1 MDATFWVGISFCL
14 FVFLLVYKKVPGIIN
29 NVLEGKITEIK
40 NKIEDAENLKKESN
54 HLLGKYQK
62 QLDESKKEC
71 EEILQRALKINENDN
86 SAMEEKMNSMMI
98 LKEKNINEKI
108 NQAKNGAIKEM
119 KKVATIIAV
128 ESAKKIITQTI
139 DKEKIDS
146 INYTS
151 IQENLESLKKDI

>member
-1 MDATFWVGISFCL
+1 M
-14 FVFLLVYKKVPGIIN
+14 LVYKKVPGIIN
-29 NVLEGKITEIK
+29 NVLEGKIKEIK

-71 EEILQRALKINENDN
+71 EEILQRASKINESEN
-86 SAMEEKMNSMMI
+86 STMEEKMNSMMA
-98 LKEKNINEKI
+98 LKEKNINEKV

-119 KKVATIIAV
+119 KKIATIIAV

>member
-1 MDATFWVGISFCL
+1 MDSTFWVGISFCL
-14 FVFLLVYKKVPGIIN
+14 FVLLLVYKKVPGIVN
-29 NVLEGKITEIK
+29 NILEGKIKEIK

-71 EEILQRALKINENDN
+71 EEILQRASKINESEN
-86 SAMEEKMNSMMI
+86 SIMEEKMNSMMA

-108 NQAKNGAIKEM
+108 NQAKM
-119 KKVATIIAV
+119 KKIATIIAV

-146 INYTS
+146 INYAS

>member
-1 MDATFWVGISFCL
+1 MDATFWVGVSFCL